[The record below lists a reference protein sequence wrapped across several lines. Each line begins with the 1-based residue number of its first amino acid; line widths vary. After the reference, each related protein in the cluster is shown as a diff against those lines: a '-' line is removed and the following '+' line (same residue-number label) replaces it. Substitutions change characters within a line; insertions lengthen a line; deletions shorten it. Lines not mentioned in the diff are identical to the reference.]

1 MRRVGGCCHRGFC
14 HRGICSGLLRYRLL
28 CGFMLWLLNLPSK
41 LLQGHCIV
49 FVGLIRMLWPW

>member
-1 MRRVGGCCHRGFC
+1 
-14 HRGICSGLLRYRLL
+14 
-28 CGFMLWLLNLPSK
+28 MLWLLNLPSK